1 MIRTEYRAQS
11 VCLPGYGL
19 YNCPEAGSCMAE
31 NTDHTA
37 VVNGCACTCSS
48 KDIMASDL
56 YNTVFAAFGFTS
68 SFDDA
73 TLTTV
78 LDYMCSNSIV
88 VGDHGSSSSAN
99 DPSFWSVHSTVERYS
114 QIIRLNKAFDDESW
128 PDDDSCL
135 FDTNIHPFTDT
146 CTGHYAT
153 DVLSFGSVDGRT
165 FTNEEYYAYLD
176 PTTPSGTYVF
186 DNFEF
191 QHCADVGVTI
201 DATMFA
207 PSRRLKNKKQ

>member
-1 MIRTEYRAQS
+1 M
-11 VCLPGYGL
+11 
-19 YNCPEAGSCMAE
+19 
-31 NTDHTA
+31 
-37 VVNGCACTCSS
+37 
-48 KDIMASDL
+48 
-56 YNTVFAAFGFTS
+56 
-68 SFDDA
+68 
-73 TLTTV
+73 
-78 LDYMCSNSIV
+78 
-88 VGDHGSSSSAN
+88 
-99 DPSFWSVHSTVERYS
+99 HSTVERYS

-165 FTNEEYYAYLD
+165 FTNEEYCAYLD
-176 PTTPSGTYVF
+176 PTTPSGTYLF